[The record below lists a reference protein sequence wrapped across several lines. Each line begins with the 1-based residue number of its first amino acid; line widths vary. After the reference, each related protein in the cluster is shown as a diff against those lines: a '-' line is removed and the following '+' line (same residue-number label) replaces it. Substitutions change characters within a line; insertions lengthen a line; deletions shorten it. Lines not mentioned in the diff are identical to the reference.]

1 MGPWLSRRALAA
13 VVIVAVLASAGCGAS
28 AQVWT
33 GPSLAVTA
41 YPGSQHCNLDSVLF
55 IELGGQQYVFDPG
68 STVERQLLMGEPEK
82 NAQLPADA
90 VDMGLR
96 RGKES
101 LWLAADGNAAYV
113 VSREAAQPGE
123 SAQLWPRAVEP
134 IGCD

>member
-1 MGPWLSRRALAA
+1 MRLLSLRRAPAA
-13 VVIVAVLASAGCGAS
+13 AVIVAALATAGCGAS

-33 GPSLAVTA
+33 GPSETVTA
-41 YPGSQHCNLDSVLF
+41 YPGSQHCNFDSVLF

-82 NAQLPADA
+82 NAQLPDDA
-90 VDMGLR
+90 VDTGLR

-113 VSREAAQPGE
+113 VTGDVVQPGV
-123 SAQLWPRAVEP
+123 SAQRWPRAVEP